1 MKELVSIIAPVYN
14 EEKNVGSR
22 MIVSA
27 VNFKR
32 NHGQTGKSCSRSTV
46 GLELPSMMANKL
58 ICMASGCTLKAY
70 RRDVIKDVLL
80 YGEMHR
86 FVPAYCSSRGGQA

>member
-14 EEKNVGSR
+14 YNEGKNVGSR

-32 NHGQTGKSCSRSTV
+32 NHGQTGKSWSLDQR
-46 GLELPSMMANKL
+46 
-58 ICMASGCTLKAY
+58 
-70 RRDVIKDVLL
+70 
-80 YGEMHR
+80 
-86 FVPAYCSSRGGQA
+86 